1 MRSLC
6 VFCGSNSGSSPI
18 YRETAE
24 QMGRELARRQIRL
37 VYGGGRVGMMG
48 FLADATLAAGGEVC
62 GVIPSAM
69 VELEWAHPDATEMRV
84 VPSMHA
90 RKALMAEL
98 SDAFVALPGGFG
110 TFEEICE
117 VITWT
122 QLGLHSKPCALLN
135 VNGFY
140 DGLIGQFDQG
150 VREGFIRPEHRQMV
164 LVHSDIGTLLEGLQ
178 QYRHQSVSKHIPN
191 A

>member
-1 MRSLC
+1 MRSVC
-6 VFCGSNSGSSPI
+6 VFCGSNAGSHPV
-18 YRETAE
+18 YRQTAE
-24 QMGRELARRQIRL
+24 RMGRELASRGLRL
-37 VYGGGRVGMMG
+37 VYGGGKVGMMG
-48 FLADATLAAGGEVC
+48 FLADAVLAAGGEVC

-69 VELEWAHPDATEMRV
+69 VELEWAHPNATEMRV

-122 QLGLHSKPCALLN
+122 QLGLHPKPCALLN

-140 DGLIGQFDQG
+140 DGLVAQFDHG
-150 VREGFIRPEHRQMV
+150 AREGFVRPEHRQMV
-164 LVHSDIGTLLEGLQ
+164 IVHSEVEALLEGIAA
-178 QYRHQSVSKHIPN
+178 YRHLSVSKQIPR